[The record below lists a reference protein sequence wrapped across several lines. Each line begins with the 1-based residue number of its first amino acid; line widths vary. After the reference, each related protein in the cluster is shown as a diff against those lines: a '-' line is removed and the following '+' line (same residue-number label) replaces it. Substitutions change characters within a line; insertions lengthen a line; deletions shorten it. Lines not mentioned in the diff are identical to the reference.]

1 MDNSPTLTERK
12 STLNLLASPSR
23 LTLNVSVADSPSG
36 IIRNLWSKKKSQRV
50 SFVEQPVVYTIESTN
65 SIEQESDE
73 DYDHDNQINFST
85 NSKRIV
91 FNNNSDD
98 GDKYEEFNDLNENK
112 PDEVVI
118 NSSVE
123 ELKES
128 NKKNEETGIN
138 GIPMSKIQAHVISK
152 QIPVDLDASQDS
164 SQSVFSITTEID
176 KETTPSTLSEDSF
189 ESSLHHRRKSASPQ
203 RRELPIKKVS
213 SGSKYQTSKQ
223 LLKSSK
229 GRPLFMEPV
238 HQTEVISHNSKT
250 SESTESLHMNKKE
263 NILVTDS
270 ESTLIADTQ
279 LEESTLQTNDIGD
292 NSSRSNKQTQED
304 EFVTTDSYVDDECIL
319 IEGSQGGSQ
328 INNTEDQLSSSTN
341 SQINQ
346 CSFSPINVEE
356 SPEINNDNNSG
367 TKDSSS
373 SQTIAI
379 LTDNNDTNDKN
390 VVTSS
395 LIGLNEVI
403 DERNVTFSTLPNNNN
418 KIMNENIEESEV
430 KDDTVGDNKENQ
442 PESTVMSDSTEND
455 VEKDILDKLSQ
466 IATSLPIL
474 RPEQRRAVLLEA
486 LSTFKSIMP

>member
-1 MDNSPTLTERK
+1 
-12 STLNLLASPSR
+12 
-23 LTLNVSVADSPSG
+23 
-36 IIRNLWSKKKSQRV
+36 
-50 SFVEQPVVYTIESTN
+50 
-65 SIEQESDE
+65 
-73 DYDHDNQINFST
+73 
-85 NSKRIV
+85 
-91 FNNNSDD
+91 
-98 GDKYEEFNDLNENK
+98 
-112 PDEVVI
+112 
-118 NSSVE
+118 
-123 ELKES
+123 
-128 NKKNEETGIN
+128 
-138 GIPMSKIQAHVISK
+138 MSKIQADVTSK

-176 KETTPSTLSEDSF
+176 KETTPSTLSENSF

-213 SGSKYQTSKQ
+213 SGYKYQSSNQ

-238 HQTEVISHNSKT
+238 HQTEVISYDSKT

-263 NILVTDS
+263 NILVIDS

-279 LEESTLQTNDIGD
+279 LEESTLQTNDTGD

-304 EFVTTDSYVDDECIL
+304 EFVTTDGYVDDECIL
-319 IEGSQGGSQ
+319 IEGSQGSSQ
-328 INNTEDQLSSSTN
+328 INNTEDQLISSMN

-346 CSFSPINVEE
+346 YNFSPINVEE
-356 SPEINNDNNSG
+356 SSEMNNDNNSD
-367 TKDSSS
+367 TKDNSSS

-395 LIGLNEVI
+395 LIGPNETI
-403 DERNVTFSTLPNNNN
+403 DERDVTSSTLPDNNNE
-418 KIMNENIEESEV
+418 IMNENSKESEV

-442 PESTVMSDSTEND
+442 PGSTMMSDSTEND

>member
-1 MDNSPTLTERK
+1 MLVLGLQKAAEQTARQRSSSGDHNSGNLSLDNSPTLTERK
-12 STLNLLASPSR
+12 STLNLLASSSR
-23 LTLNVSVADSPSG
+23 

-50 SFVEQPVVYTIESTN
+50 SFVEQPVVYTIEPTN

-73 DYDHDNQINFST
+73 DYDHDNQIDFST
-85 NSKRIV
+85 NRKRIV
-91 FNNNSDD
+91 FSNDDD
-98 GDKYEEFNDLNENK
+98 GDKYEEFNDLNGNE

-118 NSSVE
+118 NGNVE

-128 NKKNEETGIN
+128 NKKNEEMEIN
-138 GIPMSKIQAHVISK
+138 EIPMSKIQADVTSK

-176 KETTPSTLSEDSF
+176 KETTPSTLSENSF

-213 SGSKYQTSKQ
+213 SGYKYQSSNQ

-238 HQTEVISHNSKT
+238 HQTEVISYDSKT
-250 SESTESLHMNKKE
+250 K
-263 NILVTDS
+263 
-270 ESTLIADTQ
+270 
-279 LEESTLQTNDIGD
+279 
-292 NSSRSNKQTQED
+292 
-304 EFVTTDSYVDDECIL
+304 
-319 IEGSQGGSQ
+319 GSQGSSQ
-328 INNTEDQLSSSTN
+328 INNTEDQLISSMN

-346 CSFSPINVEE
+346 YNFSPINVEE
-356 SPEINNDNNSG
+356 SSEMNDNNSD
-367 TKDSSS
+367 TKDNSSS
-373 SQTIAI
+373 FQTIAI

-395 LIGLNEVI
+395 LIGPNETI
-403 DERNVTFSTLPNNNN
+403 DERDVTSSTLPDNNNE
-418 KIMNENIEESEV
+418 IMNENSKESEV

-442 PESTVMSDSTEND
+442 PGSTMMSDSTEND